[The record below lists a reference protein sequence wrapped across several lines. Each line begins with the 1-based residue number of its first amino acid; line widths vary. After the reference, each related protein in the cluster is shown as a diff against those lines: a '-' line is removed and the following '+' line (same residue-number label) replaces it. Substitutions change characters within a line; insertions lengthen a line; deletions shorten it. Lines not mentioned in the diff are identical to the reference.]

1 MQEMASSKRS
11 YRLQPNKHVD
21 RELFA
26 ELVSLL
32 VAASHGDDYVYIA
45 MGGDHLKDHVAIYR
59 RAGLRNLYA
68 FDWEQDVVDRQIF
81 NIPFDGVVCKAH
93 PSGELPTLLDGILE
107 QFKAKQAILWLDY
120 TKTERVEQ
128 LKEVEAIAAHLQV
141 GDVIR
146 VTMNADFS
154 GLRKREA
161 ELKNTEKKLPGDK
174 RNAALLRHVL
184 GKYMPRTIEAL
195 DYNDMAS
202 ALAKSIERAC
212 VLGIESVNDER
223 KVIPVLLTR
232 YKDTTEMLTVT
243 VMITDATGAPAVPE
257 SWPYTPSDW
266 DQIEMILAPDLSA
279 RERLALDQMMHEEPR
294 EINNRLGFS
303 LEASAVKAY
312 SRFHRFYPAYQT
324 VVDQ

>member
-1 MQEMASSKRS
+1 MASSKRS

-32 VAASHGDDYVYIA
+32 VAASCGENYVYIA

-68 FDWEQDVVDRQIF
+68 FDWDQDVVDRQNF
-81 NIPFDGVVCKAH
+81 NIPFDGVVCRAH
-93 PSGELPTLLDGILE
+93 PSGELPALLDGILDE
-107 QFKAKQAILWLDY
+107 FGAKQAIIWLDY
-120 TKTERVEQ
+120 TQTKRLKQ
-128 LKEVEAIAAHLQV
+128 LREVEAIAARLQL

-154 GLRKREA
+154 SLQKREA
-161 ELKNTEKKLPGDK
+161 ELKSAEKELSRDV
-174 RNAALLRHVL
+174 RNAALLRLVL
-184 GKYMPRTIEAL
+184 GKYMPRTIETL

-202 ALAKSIERAC
+202 ALAKSIKRAC
-212 VLGIESVNDER
+212 VLGIESVSDDR
-223 KVIPVLLTR
+223 RLIPVLLTR

-243 VMITDATGAPAVPE
+243 VMMTDATGAPAAPE
-257 SWPYTPSDW
+257 GWPYTPSDW

-279 RERLALDQMMHEEPR
+279 RERLALDQLMHEEPS
-294 EINNRLGFS
+294 EINNKLGFS
-303 LEASAVKAY
+303 LEEAAVKAY
-312 SRFHRFYPAYQT
+312 SRFHRFYPTYQT
-324 VVDQ
+324 VVD